1 MIDLR
6 LRLRARL
13 RFVDGWVSLLTGA
26 SGSVGDAP
34 DKHEDYH
41 ENEQVEP
48 DVAETSHWNPSP
60 QVRSSP
66 CCMQKRCVSA

>member
-1 MIDLR
+1 M
-6 LRLRARL
+6 

-48 DVAETSHWNPSP
+48 DVEEPTHGLPSP
-60 QVRSSP
+60 QVRSRPWARQYAWTS
-66 CCMQKRCVSA
+66 V